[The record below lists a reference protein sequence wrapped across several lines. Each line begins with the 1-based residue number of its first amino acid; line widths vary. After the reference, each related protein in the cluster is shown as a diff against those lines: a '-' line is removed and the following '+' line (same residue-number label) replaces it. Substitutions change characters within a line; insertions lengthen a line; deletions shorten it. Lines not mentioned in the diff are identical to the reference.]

1 MNKTVISTLL
11 FSMLVLA
18 TLWPSS
24 LATEQWDEARVQPRL
39 SNRQGDKEGLR
50 SRLESI
56 DPDVQ
61 MLRDEVSWLF
71 LFSLISLGS
80 SSVLALEQ
88 NKMKKEIEELKTQLA
103 KSTSVLPRFTDRDLT
118 PTILQPPPTNQQE

>member
-1 MNKTVISTLL
+1 
-11 FSMLVLA
+11 
-18 TLWPSS
+18 
-24 LATEQWDEARVQPRL
+24 
-39 SNRQGDKEGLR
+39 
-50 SRLESI
+50 
-56 DPDVQ
+56 